1 MVSKLHFPS
10 VGSLFVRHY
19 LSPFAFL
26 DWHLYRK
33 GLQIRSGMVVYPC
46 SSPTLLT
53 LRKNLRTFL
62 MIIIRQLQS
71 CAFRSSWTFC
81 MRKARRHGSVFRE
94 ARPLSRQHLNS
105 RGAAKFILRSWYYQ
119 WLHRVGSVGG
129 SGRRREV
136 CQAEERQDSE
146 VPTPSSSMGRE
157 AEVQRSCQCWSPG
170 LQEAY
175 TAVHRSLRRPSS
187 RRVHTWNIKVTYMFK
202 TLMKNVCHFPSLYIS
217 LYTKYSVSPRCVV
230 VTAYYLFRGYW

>member
-1 MVSKLHFPS
+1 M
-10 VGSLFVRHY
+10 
-19 LSPFAFL
+19 
-26 DWHLYRK
+26 
-33 GLQIRSGMVVYPC
+33 
-46 SSPTLLT
+46 
-53 LRKNLRTFL
+53 
-62 MIIIRQLQS
+62 

-81 MRKARRHGSVFRE
+81 MRKARRHGSFFRE

-105 RGAAKFILRSWYYQ
+105 RVAAKFLLRSWCYP
-119 WLHRVGSVGG
+119 WLHRAGSIGG
-129 SGRRREV
+129 SGRWREV

-146 VPTPSSSMGRE
+146 VSTLSSGMGRE

-175 TAVHRSLRRPSS
+175 TAVHKSLWRPSS
-187 RRVHTWNIKVTYMFK
+187 RRVHTWNIKVTYLLK

-217 LYTKYSVSPRCVV
+217 PYTKYSVSPRCVV